1 MDSRTRLDHVLFQLT
16 PTRTRC
22 ELVMFAAGGGNEKLA
37 SGFLEPFLT
46 HLKCAKDQ
54 ISKGGY
60 SITLR
65 PSGSGAS
72 WFTKATLQRFVRFV
86 STPEV
91 LERFVTIEK
100 EILQIENSLQSSEL
114 TEAEADGSKSTAIKP
129 NSESNE
135 TIDAVPEENSKIR
148 LQRVLETRKVVLC
161 KEQAMAYARALVAG
175 FELDYIDDLLSFAD
189 TFGASRLREACINF
203 INLYKQKNE
212 DRFWMEE
219 IAAMQAL
226 SQPQLPYLATS
237 GIILAGEDN
246 EPSQNLNQS
255 ILSIGKNGSL
265 DTSVSDSTASHGSLD
280 ANQDG
285 KAQVP
290 NPWPNH
296 LPQYMQTFQGPA
308 FQQMHPY
315 QGYMFPGM
323 QVPPYYPGNMKWPP
337 NVEDSGFMF
346 DQESDGRW
354 KHRSHRTKKKH
365 SHERAL
371 ETSEQDGS
379 NENTGSSYESES
391 DDNFQNGKR
400 HSGTEEQHR
409 KKHGQKSSRKVV
421 IRNINYI
428 SSKRDGESGSE
439 GNSSDEDGYIDGK
452 SIKQQ
457 VEEAVGSLE
466 KRHKSSSRRH
476 QKQGGSKLH
485 GSVDDSN
492 GEELKNADANKHE
505 GEKQNDNWSA
515 FQNLLMR
522 DEDPSSFSTESHN
535 VRIEDEYLSSNNTGQ
550 GRSFEFNQEHE
561 KVTKQRAV
569 SSEYLMVTERDTG
582 NESKTHVPYF
592 EGGDDVG
599 RTTKKNG
606 AYEDLLFSQRN
617 EESRIN
623 SHDTLSDCANE
634 LYKTKCSK
642 EGDWFISNQP
652 DNQVASNDLKLLDGV
667 YASSALAMDSV
678 HAEKKR
684 EVLVDDSFMVQDRST
699 VDHQSDSQ
707 FRTNLSFV
715 PEYTGATQNEYSK
728 PEILNDKPA
737 ASSMHEPDDLFM
749 VLDRS
754 SAVDQDVAPW
764 NPEMDYELNASSLE
778 ASEKNPGIETTDSIG
793 DEQPSNC
800 KGKNAKNSGTPGGK
814 VPTKEARSKVANGSL
829 GKSRYDILS
838 RSKKPSSV
846 SKSTVHRSKFEKDEE
861 QRKRMEELVIERQK
875 RIAERSAARGSNT
888 ATSKKA
894 PAEIKN
900 AKTTMTKTKNDKLKV
915 QSPTQETKKAE
926 KPLMRSSTIERLAT
940 ARVTEKLPTTLPS
953 SGQPKKQTIKAN
965 GVAAAASSQKAAGA
979 ENKKASPN
987 KTNPSIAKDGLKNSS
1002 KSSNSDVQEKVCIED
1017 TEALP
1022 VEPTP
1027 KAVPAT
1033 QPTNAIIE
1041 LEETKQL
1048 HSTSSI
1054 EKNEGNLVLQRE
1066 ALDKGSCNEHSPAP
1080 IEENSAQPDQ
1090 LTADAEEL
1098 PQESPVLSE
1107 DKRNFIIEESV
1118 EPHILESPTKP
1129 SIVSAVNIDENGDI
1143 TKGFPVS
1150 TEISEI
1156 EISTPPYNE
1165 TASEQLHSRKK
1176 WNGDENSPKA
1186 AKGFR
1191 KLLLFGRK
1199 SKNTPVN

>member
-65 PSGSGAS
+65 PPGSGAS

-86 STPEV
+86 SSPEV

-114 TEAEADGSKSTAIKP
+114 TEAEADGIKSIAIKP

-219 IAAMQAL
+219 ISAMQAL
-226 SQPQLPYLATS
+226 SHPQLPYLATS
-237 GIILAGEDN
+237 GIFLAGEDN

-255 ILSIGKNGSL
+255 ILSIGKNGL
-265 DTSVSDSTASHGSLD
+265 DTSVSDSTASLGSLD

-296 LPQYMQTFQGPA
+296 LPQYMQNFQGPA

-337 NVEDSGFMF
+337 NMEDNGFMF
-346 DQESDGRW
+346 DQESDDRR
-354 KHRSHRTKKKH
+354 KHKSHRSKKKH
-365 SHERAL
+365 SQERAL

-379 NENTGSSYESES
+379 DGNTGSSYESES
-391 DDNFQNGKR
+391 DDHLQNAKR
-400 HSGTEEQHR
+400 HSGIEQQYR
-409 KKHGQKSSRKVV
+409 KKQGHKSSRKVV

-428 SSKRDGESGSE
+428 TSKRDGESESE
-439 GNSSDEDGYIDGK
+439 ENSSNEDGYIDGN

-466 KRHKSSSRRH
+466 RIHKSSSSRH
-476 QKQGGSKLH
+476 KKQGGSKLH
-485 GSVDDSN
+485 GSIYKSN
-492 GEELKNADANKHE
+492 GNEYKSEDANTPE

-522 DEDPSSFSTESHN
+522 DEGPSSFATESHDLQ
-535 VRIEDEYLSSNNTGQ
+535 IENEYLSNKTSGE
-550 GRSFEFNQEHE
+550 GRSSEFNQEQE
-561 KVTKQRAV
+561 KVMKQRAT
-569 SSEYLMVTERDTG
+569 SSEYLVVTERDTG
-582 NESKTHVPYF
+582 NESKIHIPYF
-592 EGGDDVG
+592 QGGDDVG
-599 RTTKKNG
+599 RITKRDG
-606 AYEDLLFSQRN
+606 TYEDLLFSQRN
-617 EESRIN
+617 EDSRIN

-634 LYKTKCSK
+634 QYKTKCPN
-642 EGDWFISNQP
+642 EGDWFISNQT
-652 DNQVASNDLKLLDGV
+652 DSQIASNDLKPLDGV
-667 YASSALAMDSV
+667 YASSVLAMDSV

-684 EVLVDDSFMVQDRST
+684 EVLVDDSFMVQDRSV

-707 FRTNLSFV
+707 FRTDISFV

-728 PEILNDKPA
+728 PEFSNDKPA
-737 ASSMHEPDDLFM
+737 AFSMHEPDDLYM
-749 VLDRS
+749 VLDRG
-754 SAVDQDVAPW
+754 SAVEQDVAPW
-764 NPEMDYELNASSLE
+764 NPEMDYEVKASSLE
-778 ASEKNPGIETTDSIG
+778 ASEKILGVESTDSIG
-793 DEQPSNC
+793 DEQPSNS
-800 KGKNAKNSGTPGGK
+800 KGKNAKTSGNPGRK
-814 VPTKEARSKVANGSL
+814 DPTKEARSKLANGSL
-829 GKSRYDILS
+829 GKSRYDYLS
-838 RSKKPSSV
+838 KSKNPSSV
-846 SKSTVHRSKFEKDEE
+846 SKSTAHKSKYEKDEE
-861 QRKRMEELVIERQK
+861 QRKRMEELAIERQK
-875 RIAERSAARGSNT
+875 RIAERSAARGSST
-888 ATSKKA
+888 ATSKKL
-894 PAEIKN
+894 PTDTKN
-900 AKTTMTKTKNDKLKV
+900 AKTTGPRTKNDKLTV
-915 QSPTQETKKAE
+915 QSPTTETKKAE
-926 KPLMRSSTIERLAT
+926 KPIMRSSTIERLAT
-940 ARVTEKLPTTLPS
+940 ARVTEKLPKALPN

-965 GVAAAASSQKAAGA
+965 GVAAAASSQKAPGA
-979 ENKKASPN
+979 VNKKPSPN
-987 KTNPSIAKDGLKNSS
+987 KTKPSEAKDGLKNSNQLL
-1002 KSSNSDVQEKVCIED
+1002 SSNSDVQEKVCGED
-1017 TEALP
+1017 TAALP
-1022 VEPTP
+1022 VELTCN
-1027 KAVPAT
+1027 AAPAT
-1033 QPTNAIIE
+1033 QPSNA
-1041 LEETKQL
+1041 L
-1048 HSTSSI
+1048 I
-1054 EKNEGNLVLQRE
+1054 EKNEGNLMLRRE
-1066 ALDKGSCNEHSPAP
+1066 EGSCNEHPLDSDSPAP
-1080 IEENSAQPDQ
+1080 IEESAQPDQ
-1090 LTADAEEL
+1090 LTADADKL
-1098 PQESPVLSE
+1098 PRGSPVLSE
-1107 DKRNFIIEESV
+1107 DKSNYIEDSA
-1118 EPHILESPTKP
+1118 EPQTLESPTKP
-1129 SIVSAVNIDENGDI
+1129 LIVSAVNIDENGD

-1165 TASEQLHSRKK
+1165 TASEQHHSRKK
-1176 WNGDENSPKA
+1176 WNGDEVSPKA

-1199 SKNTPVN
+1199 SKNNPVN